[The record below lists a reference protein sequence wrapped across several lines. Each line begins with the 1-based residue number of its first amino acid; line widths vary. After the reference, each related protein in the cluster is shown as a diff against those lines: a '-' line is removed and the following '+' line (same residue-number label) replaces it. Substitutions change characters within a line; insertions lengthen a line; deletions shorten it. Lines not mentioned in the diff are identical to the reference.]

1 MNAHI
6 KSHNA
11 LVHDLVHSVDLITY
25 LRCGNR
31 AHPIGT
37 MNVKLK
43 SFTNNNTGQCYNKSI
58 LYNIYAHTC
67 INKEYNRYK
76 KLS

>member
-25 LRCGNR
+25 LRCGNS

-43 SFTNNNTGQCYNKSI
+43 SFTNNNTGQGYNKSI
-58 LYNIYAHTC
+58 
-67 INKEYNRYK
+67 
-76 KLS
+76 